1 MKIVENTLGTCRY
14 LLCCIYTLY
23 PLYICFISFCFEYTV
38 TLRLAVPLTSAETS
52 ETKVFTRIWPIIAVY
67 KTSLYFF
74 HHICATYKNSLL
86 HFCAF
91 IFYGLLDRVLTLIYS
106 KTTIS
111 SASWKTNTSSILIK
125 QLLLICFQANSS
137 RVFVFL
143 PNGEENIFRLHFLR
157 EVSYIEV

>member
-1 MKIVENTLGTCRY
+1 MKIVENTLGIRRF

-23 PLYICFISFCFEYTV
+23 SLYICFISFCFEFTV
-38 TLRLAVPLTSAETS
+38 TFRLTLSLTRA
-52 ETKVFTRIWPIIAVY
+52 ETKVFSRIWPIIAVY

-111 SASWKTNTSSILIK
+111 SASWKTSTSSILIK

-137 RVFVFL
+137 RVFVLL
-143 PNGEENIFRLHFLR
+143 PNGEENIFWLHFLR
-157 EVSYIEV
+157 